1 MRHPRKLELNCKLS
15 TTKNL
20 ALWNRNFFLKPKDL
34 KEILWANIY
43 FPLGEGWVRK
53 RQLAGRLLRE
63 EERQGKERE
72 RLT

>member
-53 RQLAGRLLRE
+53 R
-63 EERQGKERE
+63 
-72 RLT
+72 